1 MGSEF
6 IPHEIKTKPNPAF
19 LDKIKD
25 ENFKEF
31 GKELNEIWK
40 DLGRKTNENVAENSE
55 KYSFIPLPENTV
67 VPTGTLISKKLFF
80 YRKCNICN

>member
-1 MGSEF
+1 M
-6 IPHEIKTKPNPAF
+6 
-19 LDKIKD
+19 DKIKD

-40 DLGRKTNENVAENSE
+40 DLGRKTNENVAEYSD

-67 VPTGTLISKKLFF
+67 VPTGT
-80 YRKCNICN
+80 